1 VGRLAYP
8 LRKLLHGLP
17 NLFGTGLAVRPLSG
31 AQVTVAQDLL
41 DYVVRNTQLRE
52 VGSQATTKGMPAVP
66 VETSL
71 LQPSHDVAA
80 EEVVEIH
87 RQLAALVGKQPTLP
101 RLTAGLPVLVEDSP
115 LAAR

>member
-1 VGRLAYP
+1 
-8 LRKLLHGLP
+8 
-17 NLFGTGLAVRPLSG
+17 
-31 AQVTVAQDLL
+31 
-41 DYVVRNTQLRE
+41 
-52 VGSQATTKGMPAVP
+52 